1 MGLQVS
7 LITFSPNTTIKSAD
21 VNANFQQVLNAA
33 NYYGSIGATNNTNTL
48 IEIDDIDITI
58 KNGGH
63 TCHSSRHKH
72 HSGSNDRCQVFSVK
86 TNGVVIDALVIDET
100 GQCHHK
106 HGHHCDGY
114 GNHYT
119 STSHFSGSGTGTYSH
134 GLVGVTPTMIIVTPN
149 SSTTPISYAVSNV
162 GSSTCKITL
171 SAAVAFDA
179 LAVYYS
185 DTD

>member
-1 MGLQVS
+1 
-7 LITFSPNTTIKSAD
+7 

-33 NYYGSIGATNNTNTL
+33 TYSGSIQATNNTTTL

-58 KNGGH
+58 KNGSH

-86 TNGVVIDALVIDET
+86 TNGVIIDALVIDET

-114 GNHYT
+114 GNHYV
-119 STSHFSGSGTGTYSH
+119 STSYFSGSGSGTYSH
-134 GLVGVTPTMIIVTPN
+134 GLIGATPKMIMVTPRGSTPVSYAVTNIN
-149 SSTTPISYAVSNV
+149 SST
-162 GSSTCKITL
+162 CLITL
-171 SAAVAFDA
+171 SASVAFDA
-179 LAVYYS
+179 IAVYYS
-185 DTD
+185 DVD